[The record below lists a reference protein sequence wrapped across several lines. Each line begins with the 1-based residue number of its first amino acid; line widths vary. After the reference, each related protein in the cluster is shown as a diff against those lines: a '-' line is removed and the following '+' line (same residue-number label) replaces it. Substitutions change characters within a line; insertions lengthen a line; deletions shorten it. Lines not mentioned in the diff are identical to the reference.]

1 MTSMGESK
9 RTHSI
14 EELVRDRPLLPFLP
28 LVYVAW
34 ADGELSDRE
43 IGAVAE
49 QVASQGG
56 LDPGCRRRL
65 AGWLDPED
73 PPSPRELGAIL
84 RTIRQIAPELPDD
97 AKLTLA
103 ELGGRLA
110 ETAEKAGP
118 QSELSAS
125 ISGADPAV
133 VSALIDLEKALDIA
147 GTEASRELLSGSRPL
162 AGGDPQR
169 SDPSFSPPALQ
180 ALLDAP
186 YADVRSRIRG
196 LLSQPEFDYQMELD
210 RAEQRRL
217 VTRWC
222 RRLAEEGYGA
232 LSFPRAYGGAEDLG
246 AFIAVFETLA
256 HHDSSLLVKFGVQF
270 GLFGGSV
277 LQLGTERHHREF
289 LEEIGTMALPGCF
302 AMSETGHGSNV
313 QELETIARY
322 DAERQEFVLTTP
334 TPRDRKDWIGNA
346 AVDGRMATVFAQ
358 LHVDEDAFG
367 VHGFLVPIRAE
378 NGDTLPGVTIEDCG
392 LKEGLNGVDNGR
404 IAFADVRIPRANL
417 LDRFAS
423 VSADGVYSSDIAS
436 PSKRFFTML
445 GTLVGGR
452 ISVAGASLASA
463 KTGLAIAVRYATRR
477 RQFGAAGRDETLL
490 LDYKAHQRKLI
501 PRLAGALAIDFAH
514 KQLVQEFLARGD
526 DTRRV
531 ETFAAGLKAYASWFN
546 VETLQVC
553 REACGGQGYL
563 AHNRICLL
571 RDDTDVFT
579 TFEGDNTVLMLLVA
593 KARLTRYRH
602 QFSDLRLGGL
612 VKLLASKAMTAV
624 SDRNP
629 VVARNT
635 DDQHLQDP
643 EFLIGSFRYRE
654 EHLLE
659 TLALRLRKRLGRGM
673 ETFEAF
679 NDCQD
684 HALKLAEAHI
694 ERVVAE
700 AVLAAAAEQRGKDLG
715 HILDRVAS
723 LFCLWR
729 LEQRRGWFLEH
740 GSFESAKAKA
750 VRNLVMRISGE
761 LRDEAEALVDSF
773 GIPDRVLGAPIA
785 IGERA
790 S

>member
-1 MTSMGESK
+1 VKNTRASK

-14 EELVRDRPLLPFLP
+14 EELIRDRPLLPFLP

-34 ADGELSDRE
+34 ADGELSHSE
-43 IGAVAE
+43 LESIAS

-56 LDPGCRRRL
+56 LDAECRRRL
-65 AGWLDPED
+65 AGWLDPAD
-73 PPSPRELGAIL
+73 PPSARELGAIL
-84 RTIRQIAPELPDD
+84 RTIRQIAPALPDD
-97 AKLTLA
+97 FRLTLA
-103 ELGGRLA
+103 ELGCRLV
-110 ETAEKAGP
+110 ETD
-118 QSELSAS
+118 SEAQGA
-125 ISGADPAV
+125 GADPAV
-133 VSALIDLEKALDIA
+133 ESALADLEAALGIA
-147 GTEASRELLSGSRPL
+147 GTEASRELLTRVRPL
-162 AGGDPQR
+162 QVGEPKRAK
-169 SDPSFSPPALQ
+169 PSFSPAVLQ

-186 YADVRSRIRG
+186 YAEVRSRIRK
-196 LLSQPEFDYQMELD
+196 LLSRPEFDYRFELD
-210 RAEQRRL
+210 RPSYRRL

-222 RRLAEEGYGA
+222 RRLAEEGFGA

-277 LQLGTERHHREF
+277 LQLGTERHHREY
-289 LEEIGTMALPGCF
+289 LEDIATMSLPGCF

-313 QELETIARY
+313 QELETVARY
-322 DAERQEFVLTTP
+322 DAERQEFVISTP
-334 TPRDRKDWIGNA
+334 TPHDRKDWIGNA

-358 LHVDEDAFG
+358 LHVGEDEFG
-367 VHGFLVPIRAE
+367 VHAFLVPIRSDDGE
-378 NGDTLPGVTIEDCG
+378 TLPGVTIEDCG

-404 IAFADVRIPRANL
+404 ITFKDVRVARENL
-417 LDRFAS
+417 LDRFGS
-423 VSADGVYSSDIAS
+423 VSPEGEYSSDIAS

-463 KTGLAIAVRYATRR
+463 KTALAIAVRYATRR
-477 RQFGAAGRDETLL
+477 RQFGAAGRPETLL
-490 LDYKAHQRKLI
+490 LDYKAHQRKLL
-501 PRLAGALAIDFAH
+501 PRLAAAFAIDFAH
-514 KQLVQEFLARGD
+514 KRLVRQFLAHGGD
-526 DTRRV
+526 ARRI

-553 REACGGQGYL
+553 REACGAQGYL
-563 AHNRICLL
+563 AQNRICLL

-612 VKLLASKAMTAV
+612 VKLLASKALTAV
-624 SDRNP
+624 SELNP
-629 VVARNT
+629 VVTRTT
-635 DDQHLQDP
+635 DDEHLQDR
-643 EFLIGSFRYRE
+643 EFLGGAFRYRE
-654 EHLLE
+654 DRLLE
-659 TLALRLRKRLGRGM
+659 TLALRLRHRLERGM
-673 ETFEAF
+673 DTFEAF

-684 HALKLAEAHI
+684 HALELAEAHI
-694 ERVVAE
+694 ERIVAE
-700 AVLAAAAEQRGKDLG
+700 AILEAAGEHRGRDLG
-715 HILDRVAS
+715 HILDRLAS

-729 LEQRRGWFLEH
+729 LEQRRGWFLES
-740 GSFESAKAKA
+740 GYFESAKAKA

-761 LRDEAEALVDSF
+761 LRQDAEALIDSF

-785 IGERA
+785 TGKVGERF
-790 S
+790 SP